1 MGYVPDSHPRH
12 ESLHYREKL
21 EEALD
26 EGILAKAGL
35 IAHGRGE
42 AFDYIIGEKTIEPSK
57 KALDAMAAS
66 FILADHPVI
75 SVNGNVTGL
84 VPEEI
89 IDLSKVSG
97 AKIEVNLFYRTEERM
112 EKIRR
117 KFHSIDPDIE
127 ILGLKKENELKSIP
141 NLDSKRGIVD
151 PDGIWKSD
159 MVFVPLEDGDRTEAL
174 LENGKKVVT
183 VDLNPLSRTGRK
195 ANITVVDN
203 IVRCIPKLTKRIENM
218 DQERAKEIVSNYD
231 NQEILSE
238 VLSYMSERLQELA
251 EGSLKEEFEE

>member
-1 MGYVPDSHPRH
+1 M
-12 ESLHYREKL
+12 
-21 EEALD
+21 
-26 EGILAKAGL
+26 
-35 IAHGRGE
+35 
-42 AFDYIIGEKTIEPSK
+42 K
-57 KALDAMAAS
+57 K
-66 FILADHPVI
+66 I
-75 SVNGNVTGL
+75 
-84 VPEEI
+84 
-89 IDLSKVSG
+89 K
-97 AKIEVNLFYRTEERM
+97 K
-112 EKIRR
+112 

-151 PDGIWKSD
+151 PEGIWKSD

-218 DQERAKEIVSNYD
+218 DQERAKKIVSNYD
-231 NQEILSE
+231 NQDILSK

-251 EGSLKEEFEE
+251 EGRLKEEFEE